1 MLNMNKFL
9 TLAGCLF
16 FSNFAVA
23 GSQVISIPD
32 DGKVMQLSGIVSSKP
47 ITKPDGSFKAYYLRL
62 NNEITFND
70 DSNCGEQSQKSIALN
85 STEMKK
91 YAGKKVT
98 VSGNV
103 FCQTQ
108 YTGNYHIE
116 DIKVISK

>member
-1 MLNMNKFL
+1 MNKFL
-9 TLAGCLF
+9 TLVAICF
-16 FSNFAVA
+16 FSNFAIA
-23 GSQVISIPD
+23 STTVISIPD
-32 DGKVMQLSGIVSSKP
+32 DGKTMQLSGVVSSKP
-47 ITKPDGSFKAYYLRL
+47 ITKPDGSFKAYYLKL
-62 NNEITFND
+62 NKGITFND
-70 DSNCGEQSQKSIALN
+70 DSNCGEQTQKSIALN

-116 DIKVISK
+116 DVKVVANK

>member
-1 MLNMNKFL
+1 MNKFL
-9 TLAGCLF
+9 TLAGGLL

-91 YAGKKVT
+91 YAGKKVA

-116 DIKVISK
+116 DVKLISK

>member
-1 MLNMNKFL
+1 MNKFL
-9 TLAGCLF
+9 TGAGCLF
-16 FSNFAVA
+16 LSSLTVA
-23 GSQVISIPD
+23 ATQVITIPD
-32 DGKVMQLSGIVSSKP
+32 DGKVMQLSGVVSSKP

-62 NNEITFND
+62 NSELTFND
-70 DSNCGEQSQKSIALN
+70 DSNCGEQTQKTIALN

-116 DIKVISK
+116 DIKVVSK